1 MEHSGSSVERA
12 GRYRQAAIRLRDMAE
27 REQPGRIQ
35 RDRLNVAQQ
44 YDDLAASVSWRPLR
58 TDSL

>member
-12 GRYRQAAIRLRDMAE
+12 HRYRQAAVRLRDMAA

-35 RDRLNVAQQ
+35 KDLRSVAQQ
-44 YDDLAASVSWRPLR
+44 YDDLAASVLEAAQ
-58 TDSL
+58 D